1 MTQKAAPEKKKKSLL
16 LLKKD
21 RRWER
26 HYWEKMPREEITEG
40 SIGKC
45 LFFPSIQGQMKESMP
60 SQEMPVTGLFMY

>member
-1 MTQKAAPEKKKKSLL
+1 MTQKAAPEKKKNPYSCWKRTGDG
-16 LLKKD
+16 KD
-21 RRWER
+21 TTEK
-26 HYWEKMPREEITEG
+26 KMPREEITEG

>member
-1 MTQKAAPEKKKKSLL
+1 
-16 LLKKD
+16 
-21 RRWER
+21 
-26 HYWEKMPREEITEG
+26 MPREDITEG